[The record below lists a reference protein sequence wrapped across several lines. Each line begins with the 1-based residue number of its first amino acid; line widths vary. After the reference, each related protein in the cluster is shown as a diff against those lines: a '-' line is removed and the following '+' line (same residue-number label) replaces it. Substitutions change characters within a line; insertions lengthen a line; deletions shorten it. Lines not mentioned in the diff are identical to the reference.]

1 MYSYNVS
8 AHDLEAQKQQEQEQE
23 QNHNHNQQYKEDQ
36 GQEQH
41 NQHNQEQNVPDG
53 GWGWVVALGAALV
66 QMQELKFDKTETR
79 NQFEN
84 GSSQSIKLTVLMQC
98 ATLATTFGVYFAHL
112 TSLGE
117 VSKKNMPAKKRST
130 CIMCITCITFT
141 TEISHQLT
149 L

>member
-1 MYSYNVS
+1 MNRICNSYNVS
-8 AHDLEAQKQQEQEQE
+8 AHDLEAQKHQEQDGEH
-23 QNHNHNQQYKEDQ
+23 NHNHNQQYKEDQ

-41 NQHNQEQNVPDG
+41 NQHNQEQIVPDG

-66 QMQELKFDKTETR
+66 QMQELQFDKTENR

-117 VSKKNMPAKKRST
+117 VSKKNIMPTKK
-130 CIMCITCITFT
+130 
-141 TEISHQLT
+141 
-149 L
+149 

>member
-1 MYSYNVS
+1 MGLEPEPRRKSRVMMSIGSEGSIASDSISFVKSPPLS
-8 AHDLEAQKQQEQEQE
+8 ADA
-23 QNHNHNQQYKEDQ
+23 
-36 GQEQH
+36 
-41 NQHNQEQNVPDG
+41 VPVPPDG

-66 QMQELKFDKTETR
+66 QMQELKFDKTENR

-117 VSKKNMPAKKRST
+117 VSKKNMPTKK
-130 CIMCITCITFT
+130 
-141 TEISHQLT
+141 
-149 L
+149 

>member
-1 MYSYNVS
+1 MYSYNIS
-8 AHDLEAQKQQEQEQE
+8 AHDLEAQKHKKQEQE
-23 QNHNHNQQYKEDQ
+23 QNHSHNQQYKEDQ

-41 NQHNQEQNVPDG
+41 NQHNQKQNVPDG

-66 QMQELKFDKTETR
+66 QMQELKFDKTENR
-79 NQFEN
+79 NQFDN

-117 VSKKNMPAKKRST
+117 VSKKNMPTKK
-130 CIMCITCITFT
+130 
-141 TEISHQLT
+141 
-149 L
+149 

>member
-23 QNHNHNQQYKEDQ
+23 QNHNHNQQYEEDQ
-36 GQEQH
+36 EH
-41 NQHNQEQNVPDG
+41 HNQEQIVPDG

-66 QMQELKFDKTETR
+66 QMQELQFDKTENR

-117 VSKKNMPAKKRST
+117 VSKKNIMPTKK
-130 CIMCITCITFT
+130 
-141 TEISHQLT
+141 
-149 L
+149 

>member
-1 MYSYNVS
+1 M
-8 AHDLEAQKQQEQEQE
+8 EAQKHQEQDGEH
-23 QNHNHNQQYKEDQ
+23 NHNHNQQCKQNQ

-41 NQHNQEQNVPDG
+41 NQEQIVPDG

-66 QMQELKFDKTETR
+66 QMQELKFDKTENR

-117 VSKKNMPAKKRST
+117 VSKKNIMPTKK
-130 CIMCITCITFT
+130 
-141 TEISHQLT
+141 
-149 L
+149 

>member
-8 AHDLEAQKQQEQEQE
+8 AHDLEAQKHQEQDGEH
-23 QNHNHNQQYKEDQ
+23 NHNHNQQYMEDQ

-41 NQHNQEQNVPDG
+41 NQQEQNVPDG

-117 VSKKNMPAKKRST
+117 VSKKNIMPTKK
-130 CIMCITCITFT
+130 
-141 TEISHQLT
+141 
-149 L
+149 

>member
-8 AHDLEAQKQQEQEQE
+8 AHDLEAQKHKKQEQE
-23 QNHNHNQQYKEDQ
+23 QNHNHNQQCKEDQ

-41 NQHNQEQNVPDG
+41 NQEHDVPDG

-66 QMQELKFDKTETR
+66 QMQESKFDKTENR

-84 GSSQSIKLTVLMQC
+84 GSSKSIKLTVLMQC

-117 VSKKNMPAKKRST
+117 VSKKNMPTKK
-130 CIMCITCITFT
+130 
-141 TEISHQLT
+141 
-149 L
+149 

>member
-8 AHDLEAQKQQEQEQE
+8 AHDLEAQKHKKQEQE
-23 QNHNHNQQYKEDQ
+23 QNHNHNQQCKEDQ
-36 GQEQH
+36 GQQQH

-66 QMQELKFDKTETR
+66 QMQELKFDKTENR

-117 VSKKNMPAKKRST
+117 VSKKNMPTKK
-130 CIMCITCITFT
+130 
-141 TEISHQLT
+141 
-149 L
+149 